1 MASGIENFQ
10 SCNEHLFFDFRG
22 MNKMK
27 SICRSVITALFVTMI
42 LFPAATWAAKAYVS
56 DPKETSLR
64 AGPGQNYK
72 VLAAIPSGS
81 SLEVLKSAEWIQVRF
96 VGPGG
101 ETKEG
106 WVQNSAVAAY
116 PPESGFVKELQSENA
131 QINEKL
137 ASLEKEKVELVQRE
151 KDLTEKLKKSETAYE
166 SLKSGSTNFVK
177 MKEECDAV
185 KSALVSAEE
194 NTQALIQ
201 ENEDLKF
208 SARIRWFV
216 AGAIVL
222 LFGWLLGWLTSRSQR
237 KRRSQYTF

>member
-1 MASGIENFQ
+1 MKRTCHSMIAA
-10 SCNEHLFFDFRG
+10 FFL
-22 MNKMK
+22 
-27 SICRSVITALFVTMI
+27 AMI
-42 LFPAATWAAKAYVS
+42 LFPGAALAAKAYVS

-64 AGPGQNYK
+64 SGPGQNYK

-81 SLEVLKSAEWIQVRF
+81 SLEVLKPAEWIQVRF

-101 ETKEG
+101 EIKEG

-116 PPESGFVKELQSENA
+116 PPESTFIKELQSENA

-137 ASLEKEKVELVQRE
+137 ASLEKEKVDLAQRE
-151 KDLTEKLKKSETAYE
+151 KDLAEKLKKSETAYE
-166 SLKSGSTNFVK
+166 SLKSGAANFVR

-208 SARIRWFV
+208 SARIRWFI

-222 LFGWLLGWLTSRSQR
+222 LFGWFLGWLTARSQR
-237 KRRSQYTF
+237 KRRSRYTF

>member
-1 MASGIENFQ
+1 
-10 SCNEHLFFDFRG
+10 
-22 MNKMK
+22 MK
-27 SICRSVITALFVTMI
+27 RTCHAMIAAFSLAMI
-42 LFPAATWAAKAYVS
+42 LFPAATWAAEAYVS

-81 SLEVLKSAEWIQVRF
+81 SLEVLKPAEWIQVRF

-101 ETKEG
+101 EIKEG

-116 PPESGFVKELQSENA
+116 PPENSFIKELQAENA
-131 QINEKL
+131 QLSEKL
-137 ASLEKEKVELVQRE
+137 ASLEKENVDFVQRE
-151 KDLTEKLKKSETAYE
+151 KDLAEKLKKSETAYE
-166 SLKSGSTNFVK
+166 SLKSGSTNFVRL
-177 MKEECDAV
+177 KEECDAI

-208 SARIRWFV
+208 SARIRWFI

-222 LFGWLLGWLTSRSQR
+222 LFGWLLGWLTSRTQK